1 MDQRGSKN
9 RSGNKKNLTL
19 IVYLS
24 RQFENRR
31 PLTNQAHPR
40 QLRWNLKIP
49 SWKRRNIYKFTN
61 HQFLDSMLIFG
72 VFFWTGRII
81 HSTGYLGISDVLDA
95 ALPRNSTPSW
105 RMRITRNPWTTWLA
119 WTQNLLR
126 NRWAP
131 NMTRNKATLLVW
143 WFGTCGNG
151 LTTKALQ
158 QFHRWILTTCC
169 LVVDMQPIC
178 RKWND

>member
-24 RQFENRR
+24 GQFENRR

-40 QLRWNLKIP
+40 QVRWNLKIP

-61 HQFLDSMLIFG
+61 YQFLDSMLILG
-72 VFFWTGRII
+72 VFFQQ
-81 HSTGYLGISDVLDA
+81 DVS
-95 ALPRNSTPSW
+95 STPQDIWESPTFW
-105 RMRITRNPWTTWLA
+105 MQHCHEIPPLPGA
-119 WTQNLLR
+119 WESPGTHEPLDSPGPNILLR

-158 QFHRWILTTCC
+158 QFHRWILMTCC
-169 LVVDMQPIC
+169 LVVDRQPIC